1 MIHAKH
7 RAACIEAQTD
17 AFIQQ
22 WFGCKIGGRLRA
34 EVKQAMTAAFDSL
47 HGIARV
53 LPLEPT
59 GEILMDLWAIP
70 TERCREAYRR
80 ATAAADLTRPQPDP
94 DAEDE
99 MAEKYKLTNPLEK
112 KP

>member
-1 MIHAKH
+1 MTPTEH

-17 AFIQQ
+17 AFIQH
-22 WFGCKIGGRLRA
+22 WFGGKIGGRLRE
-34 EVKQAMTAAFDSL
+34 EVKLAMTAAFYAQ
-47 HGIARV
+47 HGIVRV

-80 ATAAADLTRPQPDP
+80 ATAAGDLTKQERKT
-94 DAEDE
+94 AK
-99 MAEKYKLTNPLEK
+99 A
-112 KP
+112 